1 MGKLELV
8 TKFKM
13 EQENE
18 HLQAYK
24 RVFPQAR
31 PTIFQME
38 MIEAYVTDAKA
49 WRKTLEFWG
58 LNDYRP
64 QSIGKMLDYYR
75 QVIAGTVQTFEDKT
89 KVQIRVGAEQAPVQA
104 KCGKCLDSGSIRID
118 DPSAQF
124 GIRFEE
130 CTCKLSEAA

>member
-38 MIEAYVTDAKA
+38 LIEQTVTDSEA
-49 WRKTLEFWG
+49 WRTTLIFWG
-58 LNDYRP
+58 GNNYRAD
-64 QSIGKMLDYYR
+64 SIFKMLEYY
-75 QVIAGTVQTFEDKT
+75 K
-89 KVQIRVGAEQAPVQA
+89 EQL
-104 KCGKCLDSGSIRID
+104 GKKQFVSREPERTIQCLDCLDSGSVQRKAENATYDWQIELID
-118 DPSAQF
+118 CPRCQ
-124 GIRFEE
+124 R
-130 CTCKLSEAA
+130 AA

>member
-38 MIEAYVTDAKA
+38 LIEQTVTDSEA
-49 WRKTLEFWG
+49 WRTTLIFWG
-58 LNDYRP
+58 GNNYRAD
-64 QSIGKMLDYYR
+64 SIFKMLEYYKDQLGKKKFVNNEPER
-75 QVIAGTVQTFEDKT
+75 TIQCLECFDNGQVSRKPENAQYDWEMEF
-89 KVQIRVGAEQAPVQA
+89 
-104 KCGKCLDSGSIRID
+104 ID
-118 DPSAQF
+118 CP
-124 GIRFEE
+124 R
-130 CTCKLSEAA
+130 CRAAA

>member
-38 MIEAYVTDAKA
+38 LIEQTVTDSEA
-49 WRKTLEFWG
+49 WRTTLIFWG
-58 LNDYRP
+58 GNNYRAD
-64 QSIGKMLDYYR
+64 SIFKMLEYY
-75 QVIAGTVQTFEDKT
+75 K
-89 KVQIRVGAEQAPVQA
+89 EQL
-104 KCGKCLDSGSIRID
+104 GKKKFVNNEPERTIQCMECFDSGEVMRKATN
-118 DPSAQF
+118 AQYDWQLEPMPCP
-124 GIRFEE
+124 R
-130 CTCKLSEAA
+130 CREAA

>member
-24 RVFPQAR
+24 RVFPHAR

-38 MIEAYVTDAKA
+38 LIEQTVTDAEA
-49 WRKTLEFWG
+49 WRTTLIFWG
-58 LNDYRP
+58 GNNYRAD
-64 QSIGKMLDYYR
+64 SIFKMLEYYKE
-75 QVIAGTVQTFEDKT
+75 AL
-89 KVQIRVGAEQAPVQA
+89 
-104 KCGKCLDSGSIRID
+104 GKKKFVNREPEKAINCIECLDSGHVNRKAENATYDWQIEIVDCPR
-118 DPSAQF
+118 
-124 GIRFEE
+124 
-130 CTCKLSEAA
+130 CKVAA